1 MLGKKHIWNHHLVFL
16 GDWHCPLDSPWNLP
30 MGPQRPSEGR
40 NVPNSSGVAAR
51 RSAGLVPN
59 RWKCPARGKCLLYND
74 GLKKVFLLDLWSL
87 GFSWCIHM
95 WNWKVYGIYIY
106 TPKYPHFPG
115 SLSIWKQGSIVTCI
129 SGRNLVPNLKG
140 TGRWGFAVCPPYLK
154 DPVLRIC
161 GSFRGETKPFR
172 TRLTLL
178 RGRKLTMVINHLLNG
193 MILKVNTTSIP

>member
-1 MLGKKHIWNHHLVFL
+1 MQDLFQTAGNVLRGESVCYIMMVWKRYSFWIFDLWAFL
-16 GDWHCPLDSPWNLP
+16 GVSICEIE
-30 MGPQRPSEGR
+30 R
-40 NVPNSSGVAAR
+40 
-51 RSAGLVPN
+51 
-59 RWKCPARGKCLLYND
+59 YT
-74 GLKKVFLLDLWSL
+74 
-87 GFSWCIHM
+87 
-95 WNWKVYGIYIY
+95 VYIYI
-106 TPKYPHFPG
+106 PKYPHFPG

-193 MILKVNTTSIP
+193 MILKVNTIIIPIHPWNITKTVEWIHHLNHLMVMFNSASQKVLV